1 MNNASLTEEIKLVS
15 WFNHTDRLL
24 LLAQKSANVNT
35 SAQFC
40 GHHLLLG
47 VELGLGFSH
56 WSTIKLVTSVFCYD
70 QEIIERMATRASICY
85 RPQRSWGKVIF
96 SQASVILSRGEAC
109 VVARGSMCGCQGGM
123 HGCREACVV
132 AGGCVWLPGGVCMV
146 AGGAC
151 VVAGGHASL
160 QGVGGM
166 HGCQGMCMVVRGVCM
181 GYDEIHSMSG
191 RYASYWNAFLF
202 MSVYFYQLIMIR
214 VKAEGRF

>member
-96 SQASVILSRGEAC
+96 SQASVILST
-109 VVARGSMCGCQGGM
+109 GG
-123 HGCREACVV
+123 GACVV
-132 AGGCVWLPGGVCMV
+132 AGGACVVSRGACMIARRHVWLLGGVWLPGGVCMV
-146 AGGAC
+146 AGGH
-151 VVAGGHASL
+151 VWL
-160 QGVGGM
+160 LGGM
-166 HGCQGMCMVVRGVCM
+166 RCCRGWGACMVARGCAWLWGGVHGIWRDTFNEWAVRILLECILVHEC
-181 GYDEIHSMSG
+181 
-191 RYASYWNAFLF
+191 
-202 MSVYFYQLIMIR
+202 VFYQLIMIR